1 MTAAQ
6 NETRPMTLIHG
17 IALNGIGT
25 FRFSQGETPSL
36 VVNAEPEALPLIKT
50 EVIDGVLTI
59 NTKLMTTS
67 AVSYKTG
74 PVYTVTA
81 PTLTELRL
89 GGAARAFVDNL
100 KARRLEVELDGA
112 GDIRLTSVTLESL
125 RVEIS
130 GAGNVTASGTC
141 PELDVIINGTG
152 NFSGGDLQGDTAQV
166 RIPGAGR
173 AKVNAG
179 KKLIVEIGGLG
190 MVSYLGNPELDR
202 NVGGL
207 GKVSKATS

>member
-1 MTAAQ
+1 MTAAT
-6 NETRPMTLIHG
+6 NETRPLSLIHG

-25 FRFSQGETPSL
+25 LRFTPGETPSL
-36 VVNAEPEALPLIKT
+36 IVNAEPEALPLIKT
-50 EVIDGVLTI
+50 DVIDGVLTI

-67 AVSYKTG
+67 AMSYKTG

-81 PTLTELRL
+81 PTLTELKL

-100 KARRLEVELDGA
+100 NARRLEVDLDGA
-112 GDIRLTSVTLESL
+112 GDVRLTSITLESL
-125 RVEIS
+125 RVAIG
-130 GAGNVTASGTC
+130 GAGNVTAIGTC
-141 PELDVIINGTG
+141 PELDVIIKGTG
-152 NFSGGDLQGDTAQV
+152 NFSGGDLRGETAQV

-190 MVSYLGNPELDR
+190 MVSYIGNPELDR

-207 GKVSKATS
+207 GKVSKVAS